1 MSSPLAAPVDV
12 LLAQGQ
18 SVVRSDRSHIR
29 QTAQA
34 FEASFLSV
42 MLSQMFDGVET
53 PAPFGGG
60 QGESMF
66 KSLYTDAIAR
76 QVTRS
81 GGVGVAASVEREM
94 LKLQGLEEDLTHGA

>member
-1 MSSPLAAPVDV
+1 M

-18 SVVRSDRSHIR
+18 SALRSDRSHIR

-81 GGVGVAASVEREM
+81 GGVGIAASVEREM

>member
-1 MSSPLAAPVDV
+1 MSSPLAAPVDM

-18 SVVRSDRSHIR
+18 SALRSDRSHIR

-81 GGVGVAASVEREM
+81 GGVGIAASVEREM

>member
-1 MSSPLAAPVDV
+1 VSNALAAPVDL

-18 SVVRSDRSHIR
+18 PVARPDRAHIR

-60 QGESMF
+60 QGETMF
-66 KSLYTDAIAR
+66 KSFYTDAIAK

-94 LKLQGLEEDLTHGA
+94 LKLQGLEEDTPHGA